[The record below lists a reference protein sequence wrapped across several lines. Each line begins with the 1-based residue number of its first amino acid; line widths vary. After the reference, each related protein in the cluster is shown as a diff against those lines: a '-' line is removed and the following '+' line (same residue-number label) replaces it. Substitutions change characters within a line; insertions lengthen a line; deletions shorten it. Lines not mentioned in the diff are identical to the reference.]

1 MTENEKKDSAGFY
14 GLGIAPKLL
23 SALDALKFETPTP
36 IQAKAIPPALE
47 GKDLVGIAQ
56 TGTGKT
62 IAFAI
67 PVLQRLAGLK
77 GRGLVLVPTRELA
90 LQVNDV
96 FKKFAPLLSIQTS
109 VIIGGESISRQQQDL
124 RKKPRVIIATPGRL
138 IDHMQ
143 QRTVRLDDVCVLV
156 LDEADRMFDMG
167 FAPQI
172 NRILE
177 QVPKDRQTML
187 FSATMP
193 DEIMKLAAARMK
205 LPLRV
210 EVARPGTAIEKT
222 KQEVFMVS
230 RTEKAA
236 LLTNILGQ
244 YGGSVLLFVRTK
256 RSAHRIVQSIQE
268 SGYSAAEIHSNR
280 SLNQRKEALDGFKT
294 GRYRVLVATDIA
306 ARGIDVVGI
315 ELVINY
321 DLPDENENY
330 VHRIGRTGRAGQ
342 PGHAISFA
350 TPDQRGDLKSIERLL
365 RTILPV
371 SPTPKLAPIPR
382 APAKPKAPAPQSN
395 QPAPVSKPAPHSSD
409 HSRPPAHNQFPRRAP
424 QYQGQHRPPDNARGQ
439 AASYRRPS
447 GPGGRPRPFG
457 PENRTDRPAYNPTHP
472 QNVPKERGRPR
483 PFGPE
488 NRTDRPA
495 YNPTHPQIA
504 PKVRIQSG
512 NFRFTAPTR
521 PRPFGPESRTD
532 RPAYNPTHPQNVPK
546 ERGRRPGFNR
556 GERPSGPGGN
566 PRSFETPSTPSRRP
580 GGPRVE
586 ASPYFDEPRSHDRPN
601 GPRQDYRP
609 SASGP
614 RPPARR
620 NRGQGGSRMRPEWQ
634 SGGQRPGQP
643 QQSRR
648 EQPKKPVP
656 ESWFARFMKKKKED
670 YLD

>member
-1 MTENEKKDSAGFY
+1 MIENENKVSPGFY

-36 IQAKAIPPALE
+36 IQTKAIPPALE

-96 FKKFAPLLSIQTS
+96 FKQFAPLVSIQTS

-138 IDHMQ
+138 IDHMR

-177 QVPKDRQTML
+177 VVPKERQTML

-230 RTEKAA
+230 KPEKAA
-236 LLTNILGQ
+236 LLASILGQ

-256 RSAHRIVQSIQE
+256 RSAHRIVQNIRE
-268 SGYSAAEIHSNR
+268 SGHTAAEIHSNR
-280 SLNQRKEALDGFKT
+280 SLNQRKEALDGFKS

-306 ARGIDVVGI
+306 ARGIDVIGI

-350 TPDQRGDLKSIERLL
+350 TPDQRGDLKAIERLL

-371 SPTPKLAPIPR
+371 VPTPKLAQAPQ
-382 APAKPKAPAPQSN
+382 APAKPKAPSSQLN
-395 QPAPVSKPAPHSSD
+395 TPAPVAKPAP
-409 HSRPPAHNQFPRRAP
+409 RPSPARPHTQGQFARKPP
-424 QYQGQHRPPDNARGQ
+424 QYQAQRRPPDNTRNPMAP
-439 AASYRRPS
+439 YRRS
-447 GPGGRPRPFG
+447 EGGRPRPFG
-457 PENRTDRPAYNPTHP
+457 AENRADRPPYNPTHHQDTP
-472 QNVPKERGRPR
+472 TRPYGHQSEASR
-483 PFGPE
+483 NTD
-488 NRTDRPA
+488 NRTGQ
-495 YNPTHPQIA
+495 QIE
-504 PKVRIQSG
+504 PKRARTQSG
-512 NFRFTAPTR
+512 NFRFTAPGR
-521 PRPFGPESRTD
+521 PRPFGAENRAD
-532 RPAYNPTHPQNVPK
+532 RPPYNPTHRQN
-546 ERGRRPGFNR
+546 
-556 GERPSGPGGN
+556 
-566 PRSFETPSTPSRRP
+566 TPSSSGNSRVIVSP
-580 GGPRVE
+580 
-586 ASPYFDEPRSHDRPN
+586 SPYFDEPRRYDRPQHGQN
-601 GPRQDYRP
+601 IN
-609 SASGP
+609 SGP

-620 NRGQGGSRMRPEWQ
+620 SRGQGGAGPAWQ
-634 SGGQRPGQP
+634 TQRPGQ
-643 QQSRR
+643 
-648 EQPKKPVP
+648 EQRKKPVP
-656 ESWFARFMKKKKED
+656 ESWFARFMKKKKD
-670 YLD
+670 NTF